1 MSSFVLFFERRKTTT
16 TTTEKMQALR
26 RVAIVSAT
34 RTPIGAF
41 GGSLKA
47 LKNHD
52 LAAVAI
58 KDVCAFFFVVVVED
72 FVLLLL

>member
-1 MSSFVLFFERRKTTT
+1 
-16 TTTEKMQALR
+16 MQALR

-52 LAAVAI
+52 LAAIAI
-58 KDVCAFFFVVVVED
+58 KDVRFRGIFCCCCFCFIFLFLFLSFVVVLVV
-72 FVLLLL
+72 VLVV